1 MHVGLNL
8 LYLLPGV
15 VGGTE
20 TYARALID
28 ELAARSSEG
37 SGDRFTAFVNRESR
51 GLLDDV
57 AGLDTVVCE
66 VEAVSRPRRYLFEQ
80 TRLPGLLRS
89 HGVDVVHS
97 LGYVGPWYPKVP
109 HVVTIHDLIH
119 VGFADHMPTSRRLT
133 LQVAVRGVAKRAD
146 RIITVSESSRRQIV
160 ADMPAVASKVVVV
173 HEAARPGLR
182 PAADAAEVA
191 ADRAV
196 LGSYGV
202 ADRYVV
208 AFSSKSPS
216 KNVPALVEAMATL
229 ADLPWQL
236 VLVGHVPDSG
246 EVAAAI
252 ARSGV
257 ADRIVTTG
265 YVPDDHVAPLLR
277 NAAVFA
283 FPSLYEGFGL
293 PILDAQ
299 AVGVPVACSDV
310 ASLPEVAGDGAA
322 LFDPT
327 DPASMAAALRRLLSD
342 AAVGRDLVEQGRANV
357 SQYSWRRAAEETTA
371 VYRAV
376 DENRGSS

>member
-20 TYARALID
+20 TYARCLID
-28 ELAARSSEG
+28 ELAALAAD
-37 SGDRFTAFVNRESR
+37 SGDRYTAFLNRESD

-57 AGLDTVVCE
+57 PG
-66 VEAVSRPRRYLFEQ
+66 VESVACDVAATSRARRYLFEQ
-80 TRLPGLLRS
+80 TRLPRLLRR

-97 LGYVGPWYPKVP
+97 LGYVGPWYPRVP

-119 VGFADHMPTSRRLT
+119 VGFADHMPRSRRVV
-133 LQVAVRGVAKRAD
+133 LQVAVRGVARRAD
-146 RIITVSESSRRQIV
+146 RIVTVSESSRRQIV
-160 ADMPAVASKVVVV
+160 DDLPGVAPKLVVV
-173 HEAARPGLR
+173 HEAPRPGLR
-182 PAADAAEVA
+182 PAEDDAEVA
-191 ADRAV
+191 ADRDV
-196 LGSYGV
+196 LARYGV
-202 ADRYVV
+202 GDRYVV

-216 KNVPALVEAMATL
+216 KNVPRLVEAMATL
-229 ADLPWQL
+229 TDLPWQL

-252 ARSGV
+252 AAAGLGE
-257 ADRIVTTG
+257 RIVTTG
-265 YVPDDHVAPLLR
+265 YVPDAHVGPLLR

-299 AVGVPVACSDV
+299 AVGVPVACSNV
-310 ASLPEVAGDGAA
+310 ASLPEVAGDGAE

-327 DPASMAAALRRLLSD
+327 DPTDMAAAIGRLLSD
-342 AAVGRDLVEQGRANV
+342 AAVAGDLVVRGRANV
-357 SQYSWRRAAEETTA
+357 ARYSWRRAAEETTA
-371 VYRAV
+371 VYRAAIASGAS
-376 DENRGSS
+376 R